1 VQRFAP
7 LLFVV
12 AAAGTARA
20 DVLRKGPYLQNVTA
34 DAITVMWQ
42 ADASIAGRV
51 IVEGPGLPEGG
62 RIIDVPAARFPRT
75 RIEGLRP
82 ASRYRYRVEVG
93 TARDKGEFATAPPI
107 GTAAPF
113 TFVAFGDNGSSPESH
128 RRVIERAAA
137 DVPDFILG
145 VGDMVN
151 TSRDEDWQMLFEVER
166 PLLRDNVIFPAL
178 GNHDQQRRGLTI
190 AKFSELFSLPDDACR
205 DDAARRYYTFTYGT
219 ARFLILDSNSNAFA
233 LTDQTAW
240 IEGQLV
246 EARQDPR
253 IRHVFVAMH
262 HPPYS
267 LALHG
272 GNRNLRERW
281 TPLFEKY
288 GVAAVFSGH
297 DHVYERAHANGV
309 HYFVTGGGG
318 AVPYK
323 LDKNATRI
331 DRAAVKRFE
340 AVNHYLRVTVD
351 GDQIDVAAVRRDG
364 TLIESTVWGE
374 PDRAAPV
381 LVAAVAAPAVAAA
394 PPLVLG
400 AAQPPVQEAPQPGEP
415 AAAGAEI
422 SPLGIAGAGAA
433 LLAAITMLIALR
445 RTTPSRRRA

>member
-1 VQRFAP
+1 VRIARVAP
-7 LLFVV
+7 LVFVLG
-12 AAAGTARA
+12 ASATARA
-20 DVLRKGPYLQNVTA
+20 DLRKGPYLQNVTP

-42 ADASIAGRV
+42 ADETVAGR
-51 IVEGPGLPEGG
+51 IVVDGPGLPDGG
-62 RIIDVPAARFPRT
+62 RVIDVAPARTPRT

-93 TARDKGEFATAPPI
+93 DARDKGEFATAPEI
-107 GTAAPF
+107 GSSAPF

-151 TSRDEDWQMLFEVER
+151 TSRPDDWQTLFEVER

-178 GNHDQQRRGLTI
+178 GNHDQQKKGLTI
-190 AKFSELFSLPDDACR
+190 AHFSELFSLPDGACK
-205 DDAARRYYTFTYGT
+205 DDQAKRYYTFTYGN

-240 IEGQLV
+240 IESQLA
-246 EARQDPR
+246 EARQDSR

-281 TPLFEKY
+281 TPLYEKY

-297 DHVYERAHANGV
+297 DHVYERAEANGV

-323 LDKNATRI
+323 LDKKATAI
-331 DRAAVKRFE
+331 DRKHVKRFE

-351 GDQIDVAAVRRDG
+351 GDQVEVAAVRRDG
-364 TLIESTVWGE
+364 TLIETTVWGE
-374 PDRAAPV
+374 PDRPRP
-381 LVAAVAAPAVAAA
+381 AAPAVAVVHPAPPA
-394 PPLVLG
+394 PPPLVIG
-400 AAQPPVQEAPQPGEP
+400 AAQTPGGDEADG
-415 AAAGAEI
+415 AAADI
-422 SPLGIAGAGAA
+422 SPLGVAGAGAA
-433 LLAAITMLIALR
+433 LLAAIAMLVALR
-445 RTTPSRRRA
+445 RGAPARRS